1 MANILKAVCL
11 AKAFGSVQAVA
22 DVTLDV
28 EQGEILGV
36 LGPNGSGKTTVF
48 NLLTGVYKPDN
59 GSIVFMDRD
68 VTRLPSAKRCRM
80 GMGRTFQIPRPFGN
94 ITVLENLLV
103 AGTHGGG
110 MSEKAARAQADEILS
125 ITGLDAN
132 THTFARSLRLLD
144 RKRLE
149 LARGLA
155 TNPTLLLLDEVAGGL
170 TEAEAQNILSI
181 VQSVRD
187 KGVTVVWIE
196 HILMMMAGVDRILV
210 LDQGK
215 TLICGDPND
224 VMSCKEVL
232 ECYLGAEDDP

>member
-1 MANILKAVCL
+1 MPEILKADCL
-11 AKAFGSVQAVA
+11 AKAFGNLQAVA
-22 DVTLDV
+22 DVSLDV

-48 NLLTGVYKPDN
+48 NLLTGVYKPDQ
-59 GSIVFMDRD
+59 GSISFMGQDI
-68 VTRLPSAKRCRM
+68 TRMSSSKRCRM

-103 AGTHGGG
+103 AATHGGG
-110 MSEKAARAQADEILS
+110 LKEKAARGQAEEILNL
-125 ITGLDAN
+125 TGLEQH
-132 THTFARSLRLLD
+132 THAFARSLRLLD

-155 TNPTLLLLDEVAGGL
+155 TGPSLLLLDEVAGGL
-170 TEAEAQNILSI
+170 TEAEAQVVLSI
-181 VQSVRD
+181 VQRVRD
-187 KGVTVVWIE
+187 SGVTVVWIE
-196 HILMMMAGVDRILV
+196 HILMMMEGVDRILA

-215 TLICGDPND
+215 TLICGDPKD

-232 ECYLGAEDDP
+232 ECYLGAEDE